1 MTQTNINIRID
12 ENLKTQ
18 FDKLCSELGLTM
30 TTAFNIFAKAMVRCQ
45 AIPFEVSLNIPNAET
60 IKAIED
66 IENGISYSIPY
77 TTGRNVTK
85 MILEGNNED

>member
-1 MTQTNINIRID
+1 MAQTNINIRID

-30 TTAFNIFAKAMVRCQ
+30 TTAINIFAKAMVRCQ
-45 AIPFEVSLNIPNAET
+45 AIPFDVALNTPNAQT

-66 IENGISYSIPY
+66 YERGIGLSKTY
-77 TTGRNVTK
+77 TDIDEMFK
-85 MILEGNNED
+85 DLESEEDDT